1 MLHEFGFKKSYR
13 FFKILLSKYSLYQ
26 NTYNNLSY
34 DILKRWI
41 HTFEEKLND
50 RCFCWF
56 PAVIFVPLK
65 GTPTWRLFTKLYKFG
80 YNAFPN
86 ISHMKYRTDPILGEA
101 FCISLVIFFSFPRFW
116 TFCIDWFA
124 SSLLLMA
131 VTMKTETQQCILV
144 THHQ

>member
-1 MLHEFGFKKSYR
+1 MSSSSDEFTHLKENSDVSVGFQR
-13 FFKILLSKYSLYQ
+13 PL
-26 NTYNNLSY
+26 
-34 DILKRWI
+34 
-41 HTFEEKLND
+41 
-50 RCFCWF
+50 
-56 PAVIFVPLK
+56 FVPLK

-80 YNAFPN
+80 YNAFQN
-86 ISHMKYRTDPILGEA
+86 ISHMKYRTDPILGGA

>member
-1 MLHEFGFKKSYR
+1 MSSSSDEF
-13 FFKILLSKYSLYQ
+13 
-26 NTYNNLSY
+26 T
-34 DILKRWI
+34 
-41 HTFEEKLND
+41 HFEEKLND

-56 PAVIFVPLK
+56 PAAIFVPLK

-86 ISHMKYRTDPILGEA
+86 ISHMKYRTDPILGET